1 MIYLLSTPYY
11 QAAGVLS
18 TAGEYAGEYP
28 IARID
33 AACRED

>member
-1 MIYLLSTPYY
+1 MMYLLSTPYY

-18 TAGEYAGEYP
+18 TAGEYA

-33 AACRED
+33 AACGED